1 MIRKHIK
8 VEPEQYYYYAD
19 SLGLMMWQDM
29 VSGFATSRKKEEH
42 VNPLATT
49 DWNAP
54 EEHTRQW
61 QKEMFEMIDR
71 LRFYPCI
78 TTWVVFNEGWGQHN
92 TVEIVNKVIKYDDTR
107 LINGVTGWTDRGV
120 GNMYDV
126 HNYPVTSMILPENN
140 GNRISVLGEFG
151 GYGWAI
157 KEHIWNPNMRNW
169 GYKNIDG
176 AMALIDSYGRLLYDL
191 ETLIAQGLSAAVYT
205 QTTDVEGEVNG
216 LITYDRKV
224 TKIPEGLLHLM
235 HNRLYEITPAKAVTL
250 IADGQNGSKNTR
262 LVSLNGQE
270 LKMTSLPFDCPPRST
285 VVSEATFKVDKDF
298 NHLSLWLNVAGEAKV
313 WLNGVEV
320 FAQEAKQTRQYNQYN
335 ISDYSRYLRKGNNLL
350 KIEVKDSKK
359 MRFDYGLRA
368 Y

>member
-1 MIRKHIK
+1 MANYVFGIDVGGTSVKCGLFQTDGTLLEKWEIPTRTENGGSEILPDIAKSVKAKMGEKGIA
-8 VEPEQYYYYAD
+8 AD
-19 SLGLMMWQDM
+19 D
-29 VSGFATSRKKEEH
+29 VA
-42 VNPLATT
+42 
-49 DWNAP
+49 
-54 EEHTRQW
+54 
-61 QKEMFEMIDR
+61 
-71 LRFYPCI
+71 
-78 TTWVVFNEGWGQHN
+78 
-92 TVEIVNKVIKYDDTR
+92 
-107 LINGVTGWTDRGV
+107 GV
-120 GNMYDV
+120 GIDV
-126 HNYPVTSMILPENN
+126 PGPVNDK
-140 GNRISVLGEFG
+140 GELSI
-151 GYGWAI
+151 AV
-157 KEHIWNPNMRNW
+157 NLNW

-176 AMALIDSYGRLLYDL
+176 AMALMDNYGRLVYDL
-191 ETLIAQGLSAAVYT
+191 ETLIAQGLSAAIYT

-298 NHLSLWLNVAGEAKV
+298 NHLSLWLN
-313 WLNGVEV
+313 GVEV

-335 ISDYSRYLRKGNNLL
+335 ISDYSRYLRKGSNLL